1 VKIALLRTLFRLK
14 RSPYLSCFGF
24 ITFVGSLIT
33 IPIFDQVN
41 IYVYAWPTSLMKEY
55 MNPND
60 PKQQAPTQP
69 AQPPQQIAPQ
79 VPLQQQ
85 TQASYQQTPQQPAM
99 QPQPLQPVDG
109 QAVAIPPEVAKS
121 ISSVAILTII
131 LGVINLLAGIGV
143 LIFAGF
149 QIAIVLALFFGIASF
164 IFGILIQKNKNNI
177 AKTMMNYKILSAV
190 VVVTVLAQL
199 LSGGGAAILIL
210 FVALLMTQSVQKM
223 FLAGLVTTKVIFT
236 AKAK

>member
-1 VKIALLRTLFRLK
+1 
-14 RSPYLSCFGF
+14 
-24 ITFVGSLIT
+24 
-33 IPIFDQVN
+33 
-41 IYVYAWPTSLMKEY
+41 

-60 PKQQAPTQP
+60 PNQQAPVQP
-69 AQPPQQIAPQ
+69 AQPPQQIASQ

-85 TQASYQQTPQQPAM
+85 TQASYQPQQQPAM
-99 QPQPLQPVDG
+99 QPQPPQTVDG
-109 QAVAIPPEVAKS
+109 QAVGIPPEVTKS
-121 ISSVAILTII
+121 ISSVAVLSIV

-149 QIAIVLALFFGIASF
+149 QVAIVLALFFGITSL
-164 IFGILIQKNKNNI
+164 IFGIMIQKSKNNI
-177 AKTMMNYKILSAV
+177 AKTLMNYKILSAV
-190 VVVTVLAQL
+190 VVITVLAQL

-223 FLAGLVTTKVIFT
+223 FSAGLVTTKVIFS